1 MLGVDDEV
9 MTMLTTHPAPTTT
22 TPHRPALSSV
32 RLATVVSIVAVV
44 VAVVLHT
51 VAGVAEGPLVI
62 GTLVV
67 ASLVGWVHAERHPR
81 R

>member
-1 MLGVDDEV
+1 
-9 MTMLTTHPAPTTT
+9 MLTTHPAPTTVT
-22 TPHRPALSSV
+22 AQRPGLTPV
-32 RLATVVSIVAVV
+32 RLAALVSLVAVV
-44 VAVVLHT
+44 VAVVLHL
-51 VAGVAEGPLVI
+51 VAGVAETPLVV